1 MCRKSEAMGR
11 RRVEI
16 KRIENKSSRQVTFC
30 KRRNGLMEKAR
41 QLSILCGSSVA
52 LFIVS
57 STGKLYN
64 SSSGDSM
71 AKIISRFKIQQA
83 DDPET
88 LDLEDKTQ
96 DYLSH
101 KELLEIVQ
109 SKIEEAKGDNVSI
122 ESLISMEEQLKSALS
137 VIRAR
142 KTELLMELVKN
153 LQDKEKLLKE
163 KNKVLASEVGKLKKI
178 LETGDER
185 AVMSPENSSGHS
197 PPETLPLLK

>member
-109 SKIEEAKGDNVSI
+109 RKIEEAKGDNVSI

>member
-1 MCRKSEAMGR
+1 MGR

-109 SKIEEAKGDNVSI
+109 RKIEEAKGDNVSI

-153 LQDKEKLLKE
+153 LQDK
-163 KNKVLASEVGKLKKI
+163 VGKLKKI

>member
-1 MCRKSEAMGR
+1 MGR

-109 SKIEEAKGDNVSI
+109 RKIEEAKGDNVSI

>member
-64 SSSGDSM
+64 SSSGDRVVYVSW
-71 AKIISRFKIQQA
+71 KRKNFTIFLSWQ
-83 DDPET
+83 
-88 LDLEDKTQ
+88 DLEDKTQ

>member
-1 MCRKSEAMGR
+1 
-11 RRVEI
+11 
-16 KRIENKSSRQVTFC
+16 
-30 KRRNGLMEKAR
+30 
-41 QLSILCGSSVA
+41 
-52 LFIVS
+52 
-57 STGKLYN
+57 
-64 SSSGDSM
+64 M

>member
-64 SSSGDSM
+64 SSSGDRVVYVSW
-71 AKIISRFKIQQA
+71 KRKNFTIFLSWQ
-83 DDPET
+83 
-88 LDLEDKTQ
+88 DLEDKTQ

-109 SKIEEAKGDNVSI
+109 RKIEEAKGDNVSI

>member
-153 LQDKEKLLKE
+153 LQDK
-163 KNKVLASEVGKLKKI
+163 VGKLKKI